1 MRDSLSFSTRSLSPA
16 DRFAHYSDFY
26 SSGADAVDLGV
37 PIAADVLAWRLEG
50 LVVYERRIA
59 GLGSERLA
67 GRVRC
72 NQFDHFT
79 LQLNLRGDF
88 HGEGASGF
96 QAVGPGEILLLDMA
110 KPMRT
115 RMPDVHLI
123 TLSIP
128 RAAVRSASCAVDQL
142 HGLVIP
148 ATSAAPL
155 ASFLISLIG
164 RRNGQSQF
172 GRPDDSLVITDL
184 LGAALNRMGLG
195 APPSDARLNAA
206 LRYIRQSLADETLS
220 PTRVA
225 RATGLSRATL
235 YRLFEPIGG
244 IGKYIQAQRLERL
257 KSSLADP
264 AEQQPVAALA
274 FDAGFATEQHANRSF
289 KQQFG
294 RPPAEFRREM
304 RRLTAS
310 RAGDGLGEPRGKMLS
325 WVLNLNPDAHR
336 PRLVRQFGGARPADS
351 DLVKQVA
358 QRHGR

>member
-1 MRDSLSFSTRSLSPA
+1 MTAR
-16 DRFAHYSDFY
+16 RFR
-26 SSGADAVDLGV
+26 GG
-37 PIAADVLAWRLEG
+37 
-50 LVVYERRIA
+50 
-59 GLGSERLA
+59 GSERLA
-67 GRVRC
+67 ARVRQ

-79 LQLNLRGDF
+79 LQLNLRGDL

-96 QAVGPGEILLLDMA
+96 RAVGPGEIQLLDMA

-128 RAAVRSASCAVDQL
+128 RAAIRSASGAVDQL

-148 ATSAAPL
+148 AVCAAPL

-164 RRNGQSQF
+164 RRNVQPQF
-172 GRPDDSLVITDL
+172 GRPDDNLVITEL

-206 LRYIRQSLADETLS
+206 LRYIRQNLADETLS
-220 PTRVA
+220 PARVA
-225 RATGLSRATL
+225 RATRLSRATL